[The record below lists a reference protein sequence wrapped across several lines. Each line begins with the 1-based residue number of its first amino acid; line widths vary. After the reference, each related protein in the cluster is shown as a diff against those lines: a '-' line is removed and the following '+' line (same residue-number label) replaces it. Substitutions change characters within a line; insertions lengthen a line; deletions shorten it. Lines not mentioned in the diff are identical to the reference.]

1 MIINGVEIGD
11 LDIFNADVAEK
22 YERTLEKVNE
32 SQKGLEGLKTSVL
45 IRKQCETVFF
55 VFDELF
61 GEGTSKKLFGDSV
74 NLITCLNAFETLVE
88 GIKSKNEEIDK
99 ISSKYSQNRA
109 QRRKK

>member
-1 MIINGVEIGD
+1 MIINGVEIGN
-11 LDIFNADVAEK
+11 LDIFDAAVAEK
-22 YERTLEKVNE
+22 YEKTLEKVNE
-32 SQKGLEGLKTSVL
+32 SQKGLEGLKTSVI

-61 GEGTSKKLFGDSV
+61 GEGTSKKIFGDSF

-88 GIKSKNEEIDK
+88 EIKNKNKEINK